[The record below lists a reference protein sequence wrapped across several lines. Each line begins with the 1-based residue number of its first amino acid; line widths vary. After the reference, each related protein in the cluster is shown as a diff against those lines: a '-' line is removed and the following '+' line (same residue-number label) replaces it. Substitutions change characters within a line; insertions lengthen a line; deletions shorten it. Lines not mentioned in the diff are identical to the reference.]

1 MCVLGL
7 QMTFERPPLNTN
19 AFWRCVLSVPE
30 KHVSC
35 NTCVLDVRSGNQY
48 LGSLGGTFTG
58 ISQAGAYQGAKLVP
72 IRVAFWTYCWESIFV
87 AFWVLVTTAGHGMS
101 WPRFQF
107 TFWLRFESCCLPLSV
122 KISILELRF
131 EFCDLRSRTLRFG
144 AACEGHSD

>member
-35 NTCVLDVRSGNQY
+35 NTCVLEVRFGKSVLGHTCVTFFVY
-48 LGSLGGTFTG
+48 IIELTGSLGVSFTG
-58 ISQAGAYQGAKLVP
+58 LSQAGAYQGAKLVP
-72 IRVAFWTYCWESIFV
+72 IRFAFWTSCCESIFV
-87 AFWVLVTTAGHGMS
+87 AFWVLVTTAGHGMP

-107 TFWLRFESCCLPLSV
+107 TF
-122 KISILELRF
+122 
-131 EFCDLRSRTLRFG
+131 
-144 AACEGHSD
+144 